1 MERAEP
7 ECYRAKVEEVNSGD
21 DLILMVD
28 LGVDGLH
35 KRQRVRLKD
44 VDTPSQV
51 RRGRLGEAEEVR
63 RLVASLCTGKSV
75 EIQLAHRT
83 AHAWVVTLL
92 IPSGDG
98 PINLNQLLM
107 SKGYAYGRDH
117 V

>member
-7 ECYRAKVEEVNSGD
+7 EIFQAKVEEVNSGD
-21 DLILMVD
+21 DLVLMVD

-44 VDTPSQV
+44 VDTPSQI

-63 RLVASLCTGKSV
+63 RLVRDLCLGKLV
-75 EIQLAHRT
+75 EIHIAHKT
-83 AHAWVVTLL
+83 AHAWVVTLY
-92 IPSGDG
+92 IPSGAG
-98 PINLNQLLM
+98 PENLNQLLM